1 MNNIEL
7 LKEDNNPLPPIKNYW
22 FFMNYRH
29 FCKYN
34 YILLYNNY
42 NYIINHTAKDI
53 FLHKKILNLNYQK
66 RKKNYSNK
74 CKY

>member
-1 MNNIEL
+1 
-7 LKEDNNPLPPIKNYW
+7 
-22 FFMNYRH
+22 MNYRH

-53 FLHKKILNLNYQK
+53 FLHKKFKI
-66 RKKNYSNK
+66 
-74 CKY
+74 